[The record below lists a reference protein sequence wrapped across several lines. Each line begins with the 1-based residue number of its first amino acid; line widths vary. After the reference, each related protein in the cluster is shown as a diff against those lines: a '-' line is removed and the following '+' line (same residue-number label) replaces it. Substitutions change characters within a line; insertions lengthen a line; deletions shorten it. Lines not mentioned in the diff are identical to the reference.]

1 MDVLCYNIK
10 VKMNTKLKSFIQIAI
25 ICFVFIQT
33 NAQSSIKTF
42 QNAQIKVGAECFNQY
57 IKLLKNKNVGMVVNQ
72 TSIVGKY
79 KTHIVDTLIKQG
91 IKIQKIYAPEHGF
104 RGDADA
110 GEKVDNTVD
119 AKTGISIISIY
130 GKKTK
135 PDSQDLKNIDVL
147 VFDIQDVG
155 ARFYTYIST
164 LQYILEAGA
173 QNKIPVIVLDRPNPN
188 GHYVDGSILEKPLKS
203 FIGMQP
209 VPIVYG
215 MTMGEYGQ
223 MLNTEGWLENAV
235 KCQLTVIK
243 CKGYDHRTF
252 YELPIKPSPNIPT
265 ARAVYLYPSI
275 CFFEGTDASVGR
287 GTEKQFQIYGSPN
300 FPKEKATFEFTPMP
314 NEGAKKPF
322 HENEKCYGFD
332 LTALNMSS
340 LQNERKINLTYLLD
354 YYKNFPNKDSFFLK
368 NNFFDKLAGNTLMQQ
383 QIKDGK
389 SEAEMRAS
397 WKEGLDNFKKIRK
410 KYLLYRDFK

>member
-1 MDVLCYNIK
+1 
-10 VKMNTKLKSFIQIAI
+10 MNTKLEKIILIAI

-42 QNAQIKVGAECFNQY
+42 QNAQIKVGAECFDKY

-72 TSIVGKY
+72 TSIVGKN

-119 AKTGISIISIY
+119 TKTGIAIISIY
-130 GKKTK
+130 GKKAK
-135 PDSQDLKNIDVL
+135 PDAEDLKNIDVL

-173 QNKIPVIVLDRPNPN
+173 QNKIPVIILDRPNPN

-223 MLNTEGWLENAV
+223 MLNTEGWLENSV

-265 ARAVYLYPSI
+265 ARAVYLYPAI

-287 GTEKQFQIYGSPN
+287 GTDKQFQIYGSPN

-332 LTALNMSS
+332 LTSMNMSS

-354 YYKNFPNKDSFFLK
+354 YYKNYPNKDSFFLE
-368 NNFFDKLAGNTLMQQ
+368 NNFFNKLAGNTLMQQ
-383 QIKDGK
+383 QIREGK
-389 SEAEMRAS
+389 SEAEIRAS
-397 WKEGLDNFKKIRK
+397 WKQGLDNFKIIRK

>member
-1 MDVLCYNIK
+1 
-10 VKMNTKLKSFIQIAI
+10 MNTKLEKIILIAI

-42 QNAQIKVGAECFNQY
+42 QNAQIKVGAECFDKY

-72 TSIVGKY
+72 TSIVGKN

-119 AKTGISIISIY
+119 TKTGIAIISIY
-130 GKKTK
+130 GKKAK
-135 PDSQDLKNIDVL
+135 PDAEDLKNIDVL

-173 QNKIPVIVLDRPNPN
+173 QNKIPVIILDRPNPN

-223 MLNTEGWLENAV
+223 MLNTEGWLENSV

-243 CKGYDHRTF
+243 CKGYDHLTF

-265 ARAVYLYPSI
+265 ARAVYLYPAI

-287 GTEKQFQIYGSPN
+287 GTDKQFQIYGSPN

-332 LTALNMSS
+332 LTSMNMSS

-354 YYKNFPNKDSFFLK
+354 YYKNYPNKDSFFLE
-368 NNFFDKLAGNTLMQQ
+368 NNFFNKLAGNTLMQQ
-383 QIKDGK
+383 QIREGK
-389 SEAEMRAS
+389 SEAEIRAS
-397 WKEGLDNFKKIRK
+397 WKQGLDNFKIIRK